1 MLDTNKLNEIG
12 MNTDTINMMK
22 KMNMNNYDI
31 FNEIK
36 IILTLYPENLI
47 TCLINDINEP
57 LFQSIL
63 LRLKLQEKLKLDNN
77 KLIDSFNSNIHP
89 LIKYL
94 LCENNI
100 QLDDKNITYELEQSS
115 PELKLSSELEQS
127 SPELSDELEQL
138 SPELKLSPE
147 LAKPELAQSSEEK
160 ESLNNDLTIVNN
172 VLEYID
178 ECIIEDNNNF
188 LKLDDVYDDFVNDW
202 IGTKKYDTIDIN
214 NFTKFFSEKYGKLK
228 SKDKIK
234 GWKNININ
242 ED

>member
-22 KMNMNNYDI
+22 KMNMNNDDI
-31 FNEIK
+31 FNELK

-63 LRLKLQEKLKLDNN
+63 LRLRLQEKLKLDNN
-77 KLIDSFNSNIHP
+77 KLRDSFNENLYP
-89 LIKYL
+89 LINYL
-94 LCENNI
+94 LCEENVLEENVVEEENV
-100 QLDDKNITYELEQSS
+100 LEKNVLE
-115 PELKLSSELEQS
+115 EETLSDVIEEETLSDVIEE
-127 SPELSDELEQL
+127 ETLSDEED
-138 SPELKLSPE
+138 
-147 LAKPELAQSSEEK
+147 
-160 ESLNNDLTIVNN
+160 SLDKDKDLMQGGNYCKIF
-172 VLEYID
+172 EYID

-202 IGTKKYDTIDIN
+202 LESKEYNNIDITT
-214 NFTKFFSEKYGKLK
+214 FTKFFSEKYGKLK
-228 SKDKIK
+228 SKDKVK

-242 ED
+242 SED

>member
-22 KMNMNNYDI
+22 EMNMNNDDI
-31 FNEIK
+31 FNELK

-63 LRLKLQEKLKLDNN
+63 LRLRLQEKLKLDNN
-77 KLIDSFNSNIHP
+77 KLRDSFNENLHP
-89 LIKYL
+89 LINYL
-94 LCENNI
+94 LCEENI
-100 QLDDKNITYELEQSS
+100 VEI
-115 PELKLSSELEQS
+115 
-127 SPELSDELEQL
+127 LSDNKDSLDNENILEKNELTDTN
-138 SPELKLSPE
+138 
-147 LAKPELAQSSEEK
+147 SEDK
-160 ESLNNDLTIVNN
+160 ESINNDKDLIKDENEDEDNDKVI
-172 VLEYID
+172 EYIE

-188 LKLDDVYDDFVNDW
+188 LKLDDVYDDFANDW
-202 IGTKKYDTIDIN
+202 LELKEYNKIDITI
-214 NFTKFFSEKYGKLK
+214 FTKCFSKKYGKLK
-228 SKDKIK
+228 SKEKVK

>member
-1 MLDTNKLNEIG
+1 MLDTNKLDEIG

-22 KMNMNNYDI
+22 EMNMNNDDI
-31 FNEIK
+31 FNELK

-63 LRLKLQEKLKLDNN
+63 LRLRLQEKLKLDNK
-77 KLIDSFNSNIHP
+77 KLRDSFNEILHP
-89 LIKYL
+89 LINYL
-94 LCENNI
+94 LCEENLVKAGI
-100 QLDDKNITYELEQSS
+100 VSETDIVSEAEADI
-115 PELKLSSELEQS
+115 LSEADTLSE
-127 SPELSDELEQL
+127 D
-138 SPELKLSPE
+138 
-147 LAKPELAQSSEEK
+147 K
-160 ESLNNDLTIVNN
+160 ESNDEDNNEKNDNN
-172 VLEYID
+172 EKIIEYIG

-188 LKLDDVYDDFVNDW
+188 LKLDDVYDDFANDW
-202 IGTKKYDTIDIN
+202 LESKKYNIIDITI
-214 NFTKFFSEKYGKLK
+214 FTKYFSEKYGKLK